1 MIFYSRENGRDGERD
16 YIDTEDF
23 KDVYFEK
30 EKFTYLKNGENF
42 NTNIEFELA
51 YEPETNKVSL
61 VGKLKD
67 DNYDL
72 LESIEVDPV
81 LIIEQGAIAY
91 YEEELLDN
99 IEVISQAKSTILN
112 GIKSNLIANGCL
124 LKGTNLDVMGIIV
137 NNHNTIG
144 VCDNIT
150 IVDEKNIKAKMF
162 YSVVNISTI
171 MSGTISVFISDN
183 RKLVGEINSIK
194 ESNGELSIELS
205 SSKVENTEDAVN
217 YVNSSKFNNIEE
229 YYEDRANFISV
240 DSTPE
245 ADFEEFDDL
254 F

>member
-1 MIFYSRENGRDGERD
+1 MIFYSRENGRDGEKD
-16 YIDTEDF
+16 YIDTDDF

-30 EKFTYLKNGENF
+30 EDFTYLKDGENF
-42 NTNIEFELA
+42 KANIEFELA

-67 DNYDL
+67 ENYTMS
-72 LESIEVDPV
+72 ESIQVDPV
-81 LIIEQGAIAY
+81 QIVEQGAIAY

-99 IEVISQAKSTILN
+99 IEVISQAKITISDSM
-112 GIKSNLIANGCL
+112 KSNLIANGCL
-124 LKGTNLDVMGIIV
+124 LKGTNLDVMGLII
-137 NNHNTIG
+137 NNHSTIG

-150 IVDEKNIKAKMF
+150 IVDEKNIKTKMF

-171 MSGTISVFISDN
+171 ISGTISVFISDN
-183 RKLVGEINSIK
+183 RKLIGEIKSIK
-194 ESNGELSIELS
+194 ESNGELSIELL
-205 SSKVENTEDAVN
+205 SSKIEDTKEIVK
-217 YVNSSKFNNIEE
+217 YISSSKFNNIEE